1 MKPFIPLFSLIV
13 LGGCSMSAEEW
24 SIKMAAKYCEAC
36 ASEDEIAS
44 CIESMQTPILSQL
57 THECPYDE
65 DAASAC
71 LAYMD
76 EEFNAGWDTG
86 YNGNIEFECN
96 IRHNFVGYTCPVLC
110 Y

>member
-1 MKPFIPLFSLIV
+1 MNPRILTSILLF
-13 LGGCSMSAEEW
+13 GCSMSAEEW
-24 SIKMAAKYCEAC
+24 SIKMATKYCDAC
-36 ASEDEIAS
+36 ASDDAIAD

-71 LAYMD
+71 LAFMD

-86 YNGNIEFECN
+86 DNSNIEFECN
-96 IRHNFVGYTCPVLC
+96 IRPYFVEYTCPVLC